1 MDGLEW
7 RFLLMAEETTNTTQG
22 TQNDPQDTQTSQV
35 TTNTTSTTDDSQTA
49 QNNAQNNSAHSNI
62 EELIQKAVDRATN
75 RLGNDNKKLREQLE
89 TFKKNK
95 LTDDERRQL
104 EIADKEADIADR
116 EAKLREKEN
125 RLFAIKAIKDAGL
138 DDGSSNALELV
149 DFVMTDNEE
158 TTTERV
164 KAFDALVKKFVS
176 AEVSRTFKDNGRN
189 PEKGGSS
196 NADTKSDIAINI
208 GKAAAE
214 RNAAANKVLSQY
226 LGGNK

>member
-1 MDGLEW
+1 
-7 RFLLMAEETTNTTQG
+7 MAEETTNTAQG
-22 TQNDPQDTQTSQV
+22 TQNEPQNTQTNQA
-35 TTNTTSTTDDSQTA
+35 TNNTGNATNEPQEA
-49 QNNAQNNSAHSNI
+49 QNNAQTKSAQPSI

-75 RLGNDNKKLREQLE
+75 KLGNDNKKLREQLD
-89 TFKKNK
+89 TLKKDK
-95 LTDDERRQL
+95 LTDDERKQL
-104 EIADKEADIADR
+104 EIAEKEADIADR
-116 EAKLREKEN
+116 EAKLHEKEN

-149 DFVMTDNEE
+149 DFVMTDDEE
-158 TTTERV
+158 TTTARV

-176 AEVSRTFKDNGRN
+176 AEVNRTFKDNGRN
-189 PEKGGSS
+189 PDKGGSTGTDAK
-196 NADTKSDIAINI
+196 NDIAVNI